1 MPHTLPGTQM
11 SKTEEAGVQVGNLS
25 PICEAYTLLGTP
37 NVL

>member
-11 SKTEEAGVQVGNLS
+11 SKTEEAGVQVGDLS
-25 PICEAYTLLGTP
+25 PICEAYAVLGTL